1 MSKLSGSMRLCR
13 SAALSQVARPYDS
26 FPSVAQRFKRL
37 SGTPSTQTQRHTHL
51 APSATA
57 SERAFAPHRALLR
70 HRGCIMRTALMKTRG
85 HDRWDGA
92 LAMTERAFALKQPYS
107 TIVVNL
113 AVWPFCQNR
122 ALPLRGGDFGMPD
135 GACVRLDGSDA
146 STVLRA
152 PRGVVYI
159 LRSVPTVTYDMKRVS
174 HFDYHG

>member
-1 MSKLSGSMRLCR
+1 VSKLSGSMRLCR

-92 LAMTERAFALKQPYS
+92 LAMTERAFALK
-107 TIVVNL
+107 
-113 AVWPFCQNR
+113 
-122 ALPLRGGDFGMPD
+122 
-135 GACVRLDGSDA
+135 
-146 STVLRA
+146 
-152 PRGVVYI
+152 
-159 LRSVPTVTYDMKRVS
+159 
-174 HFDYHG
+174 